1 MKFFFKQ
8 ILTLMKYLKIFTLLF
23 ATLSLSSCF
32 NKDDM
37 FDTNAQYEIEKPLIQ
52 QYVQENL
59 PGATLDTATGIWYQ
73 ILDIGD
79 EEDTYDYKT
88 LGAGG
93 GIESPIIQVKY
104 TLRLLNGTV
113 VDKVDTEQGF
123 TSNLAGLIQAW
134 HIAFLPK
141 KIGELNTGGFTEN
154 GLQKN
159 SRIRFVT
166 PSIWGYQNRAFGNV
180 PANSPLDFTIE
191 VLGVQ
196 APSNTVN

>member
-37 FDTNAQYEIEKPLIQ
+37 FDTNAQYEIEKPLIKE
-52 QYVQENL
+52 YVENNI
-59 PGATLDTATGIWYQ
+59 PGATLDSATGIWFQ
-73 ILDIGD
+73 VIDLGD
-79 EEDTYDYKT
+79 EPTYVYKT

-93 GIESPIIQVKY
+93 GIESPIIRVKY
-104 TLRLLNGTV
+104 TLRLLNGSV

-123 TSNLAGLIQAW
+123 SSSLIDLIQAW

-141 KIGELNTGGFTEN
+141 RIGEIQVGGFTTN

-159 SRIRFVT
+159 AKIRFVT